1 MCTAV
6 QVYILHVYMCTFY
19 RCTGVHSSYVHAY
32 ILHMYMCT
40 FYICMYRCT
49 FYICKSVHSTYVL
62 VYILHMLRC
71 TFYICKGVHSTAVQV
86 YRRIIYKCTGLGAVN
101 QDLSHV
107 NLLDTD
113 FVNQGD
119 FVFQSISLIYFHF
132 HVMLQFNR
140 DLVYD
145 VTKTIINWGTK
156 YHLTTQDL
164 QDSRGKS
171 KGTANTRR

>member
-19 RCTGVHSSYVHAY
+19 ICTYRCTLYLCKGVHSTDVQV
-32 ILHMYMCT
+32 
-40 FYICMYRCT
+40 YRCT
-49 FYICKSVHSTYVL
+49 FYICTCVHSTYVQ
-62 VYILHMLRC
+62 VYILQLYSWC
-71 TFYICKGVHSTAVQV
+71 
-86 YRRIIYKCTGLGAVN
+86 IIYRCTGLGAVN

>member
-1 MCTAV
+1 MCIAV
-6 QVYILHVYMCTFY
+6 QVYILHV
-19 RCTGVHSSYVHAY
+19 
-32 ILHMYMCT
+32 YMCT

-49 FYICKSVHSTYVL
+49 FYICKSVHSTGVHSTYVHA
-62 VYILHMLRC
+62 YILHMYMC
-71 TFYICKGVHSTAVQV
+71 TFYICKGVHSKAVQV
-86 YRRIIYKCTGLGAVN
+86 CRCIIYRCTGLGAVN

-140 DLVYD
+140 DLIYD
-145 VTKTIINWGTK
+145 VTKTIIN
-156 YHLTTQDL
+156 
-164 QDSRGKS
+164 
-171 KGTANTRR
+171 